1 MQVIVLFAGIND
13 IIHGWTINTV
23 IFPKACK
30 EYYSLLSTFLW
41 VINEDNSCDVAS
53 DVGVNLCNVKSCLN
67 TSNNEI
73 FTNKRGD
80 LPCINISKHTC
91 PVVKWSDEK
100 FVLVY
105 IYLSF

>member
-1 MQVIVLFAGIND
+1 MFEYNITWFLSRHEAHINNKKIKLNKKLNIKKNPVFVQVIVLFAGIND

-53 DVGVNLCNVKSCLN
+53 DVGVL
-67 TSNNEI
+67 
-73 FTNKRGD
+73 
-80 LPCINISKHTC
+80 
-91 PVVKWSDEK
+91 
-100 FVLVY
+100 FV
-105 IYLSF
+105 